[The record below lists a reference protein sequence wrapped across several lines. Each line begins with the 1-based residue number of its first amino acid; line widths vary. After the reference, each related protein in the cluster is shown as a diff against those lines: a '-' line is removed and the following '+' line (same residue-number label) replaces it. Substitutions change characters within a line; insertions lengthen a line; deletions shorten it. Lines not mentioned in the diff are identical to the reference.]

1 MGLGPDGGH
10 ALVADDVAGD
20 LVVSSRL
27 TIPAD
32 ELSWR
37 FSRSAGPGGQ
47 SVNTTD
53 SRVELR
59 WDARASRALDETR
72 LARLLRRHPDG
83 VVVVTASEQR
93 SQWQNRRSARQRM
106 AETVRRA
113 VAAPPPSRRPTR
125 PSRAAV
131 ERRLESKRR
140 RSVLKQWR
148 REPS

>member
-32 ELSWR
+32 ELNWR